1 MTSPAPILSLAGVR
15 KRFGDH
21 TALSDIDLT
30 VGSGEILGIIG
41 RSGAGKSTL
50 IRCIN
55 GLERPDAGTVA
66 IEGRE
71 IQALGES
78 ALKPVRRRI
87 GMVFQHFNLLAN
99 RTAAENIE
107 LPLIIAG
114 MARGPRQARV
124 RDLLQ
129 LVGLEGRED
138 RYPAQLSGGQKQ
150 RVGIARAL
158 APEPAMLLSDEATS
172 ALDPETT
179 EQILALLADINRRLG
194 LTILLI
200 THEMDVVRRIAGRVV
215 VLENG
220 RIAEAGETWRVFADP
235 QAAVTKSL
243 LGHDAAALPP
253 GLVLAPGGS
262 GEALIRIDLGGPDA
276 GAPLLS
282 DLGARFGA
290 SARILSGGVEPVG
303 GVPVGRLFVGV
314 TPARPDDLEPILA
327 HLASSTI
334 RTELLGHVVRA
345 D

>member
-1 MTSPAPILSLAGVR
+1 MTPSPSILRLSGVS
-15 KRFGDH
+15 KRFGAH
-21 TALSDIDLT
+21 AALSDIDLA
-30 VGSGEILGIIG
+30 VEPGEILGLIG

-71 IQALGES
+71 IQHLSES

-99 RTAAENIE
+99 RTAAENVE
-107 LPLIIAG
+107 LPLRIAG
-114 MARGPRQARV
+114 RPKAERQARV

-129 LVGLEGRED
+129 LVGLAGRED
-138 RYPAQLSGGQKQ
+138 HYPAQLSGGQKQ

-158 APEPAMLLSDEATS
+158 AAEPALLLSDEATS

-179 EQILALLADINRRLG
+179 EQILGLLADINRRLG

-220 RIAEAGETWRVFADP
+220 RIAESGETWAVFADP
-235 QAAVTKSL
+235 QASVTKSL
-243 LGHDAAALPP
+243 LGHEATGLPP
-253 GLVLAPGGS
+253 GLVLAPGPG
-262 GEALIRIDLGGPDA
+262 GEALLRLDVGGENA

-282 DLGARFGA
+282 ELGLRFGA
-290 SARILSGGVEPVG
+290 AARLVAGGIEPVG
-303 GVPVGRLFVGV
+303 GVPVGRLFVGL
-314 TPARPDDLEPILA
+314 TPARPEDLEPILA
-327 HLASSTI
+327 HLSASTI
-334 RTELLGHVVRA
+334 RTEFLGHVRRA

>member
-1 MTSPAPILSLAGVR
+1 MTTVPPILRLSGVS
-15 KRFGDH
+15 KRFGAH
-21 TALSDIDLT
+21 AALDGIDLD
-30 VGSGEILGIIG
+30 VSPGEIVGIIG

-71 IQALGES
+71 IQGLSES

-99 RTAAENIE
+99 RTAAENVE
-107 LPLIIAG
+107 LPLIISG
-114 MARGPRQARV
+114 MDRTARRRRV

-158 APEPAMLLSDEATS
+158 APEPALLLSDEATS

-179 EQILALLADINRRLG
+179 EQILQLLADINRRLG

-220 RIAEAGETWRVFADP
+220 RVAEAGETWRVFADP
-235 QAAVTKSL
+235 QAGVTRSL
-243 LGHDAAALPP
+243 LGHEAAGLPL
-253 GLVLAPGGS
+253 GLVLAPDGS
-262 GEALIRIDLGGPDA
+262 GEALLRLDLGGTSA

-290 SARILSGGVEPVG
+290 STRIVSGGIERVG
-303 GVPVGRLFVGV
+303 GVPVGRLFVAV
-314 TPARPDDLEPILA
+314 TPANPQDLAPILA
-327 HLASSTI
+327 HLSASTI
-334 RTELLGHVVRA
+334 RTEYLGHVLRA